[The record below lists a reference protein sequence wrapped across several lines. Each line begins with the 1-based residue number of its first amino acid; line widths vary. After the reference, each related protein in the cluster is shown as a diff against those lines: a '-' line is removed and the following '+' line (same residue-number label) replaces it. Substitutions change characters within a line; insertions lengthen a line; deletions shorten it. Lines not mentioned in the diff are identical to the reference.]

1 MPRSESFLGGTTAP
15 EAATHDHETLPRTC
29 APEAAPEAATSELS
43 RWRRSHDQETLHFLR
58 VRVMQT
64 PSCSEMLGHG
74 VQLIPTECELQ
85 AVSSHRQSQQ
95 GPLCREGLCAGLGPI
110 YNII

>member
-74 VQLIPTECELQ
+74 VQLQGCIEPQ
-85 AVSSHRQSQQ
+85 AEPA
-95 GPLCREGLCAGLGPI
+95 GPALPGGALRWAGAHL
-110 YNII
+110 